1 LDLGLRASSLGPLP
15 WLNRTRQK
23 LSRRDRYCLKRSF
36 LDHEMTVSLQ
46 QADLWSAVSEI
57 PSQMQEDARQPVVQQ
72 ITRKNILHVLIVGF
86 ALVTLLLLA
95 AGFIG
100 VTHIHAI
107 QESATSLFEE
117 QLVTTRL
124 IDELQREQGTLSAVF
139 YHLEQGP
146 ESVDREAIL
155 AQLNTADEHI
165 DRIISSM
172 AASRDPLWGELRSAS
187 ASFSAAARHLLAS
200 PGGAPVSSHELLR
213 RHDQVIAIVTKLI
226 ATSHDK
232 AMVAHT
238 QINRRS
244 GEVVRRSLLLLGAS
258 LVLALFC
265 AVLTVRMT
273 TDLFRRMEWQAGELS
288 RVSWH
293 MLENQENA
301 ARRFSHELHDELGQ
315 SLTAIKANLVAIS
328 SGSLP
333 QIPRVEDCI
342 RLVDQ
347 SVDNIRQ
354 LSHLLHPTILDDFG
368 LDEGL
373 RWLAQGFT
381 QRTGIEVRYKADL
394 KERLPDETEI
404 HLFRICQE
412 ALTNV
417 ARHSG
422 ATQVAIGVRAE
433 GEHVYLSIEDNG
445 RGLQK
450 VREARQPGFGMIGM
464 RARARN
470 AGGELFLRSSEAG
483 GRLIEVRV
491 PALGQRDANENS
503 DIARS

>member
-1 LDLGLRASSLGPLP
+1 
-15 WLNRTRQK
+15 
-23 LSRRDRYCLKRSF
+23 
-36 LDHEMTVSLQ
+36 
-46 QADLWSAVSEI
+46 
-57 PSQMQEDARQPVVQQ
+57 
-72 ITRKNILHVLIVGF
+72 
-86 ALVTLLLLA
+86 
-95 AGFIG
+95 
-100 VTHIHAI
+100 
-107 QESATSLFEE
+107 
-117 QLVTTRL
+117 
-124 IDELQREQGTLSAVF
+124 
-139 YHLEQGP
+139 
-146 ESVDREAIL
+146 
-155 AQLNTADEHI
+155 
-165 DRIISSM
+165 
-172 AASRDPLWGELRSAS
+172 
-187 ASFSAAARHLLAS
+187 
-200 PGGAPVSSHELLR
+200 
-213 RHDQVIAIVTKLI
+213 
-226 ATSHDK
+226 
-232 AMVAHT
+232 MVAHT

-273 TDLFRRMEWQAGELS
+273 TDLFRKMEWQAGELS

-483 GRLIEVRV
+483 GLLIEVRV
-491 PALGQRDANENS
+491 PARGHRDAKENS
-503 DIARS
+503 DLAC